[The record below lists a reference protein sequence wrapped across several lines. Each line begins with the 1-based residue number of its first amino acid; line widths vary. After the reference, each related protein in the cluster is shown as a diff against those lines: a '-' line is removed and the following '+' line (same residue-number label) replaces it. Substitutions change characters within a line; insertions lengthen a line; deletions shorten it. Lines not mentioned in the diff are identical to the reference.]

1 MPEIASTGRE
11 APLSKAASRE
21 RKTTVYDPPSVR
33 RRLRI
38 FPVLATL
45 FFAAL
50 AGGALWILW
59 QDYMSS
65 PWTRDG
71 TVRAYVVRLAPEVSG
86 RVVDLPIKDNQYVKK
101 GELLM
106 KIDPRDYNVAVD
118 LANAAIKQAQADL
131 ENKIA
136 QRERR
141 KALSDLAASKE
152 ERQTYTSAAE
162 MAEATLA
169 QQKAN
174 LTQAN
179 NNLARTELRSPVNGW
194 VTNLLIRQGDYATAG
209 QQVVSIVD
217 ADSFWMDG
225 YFEETAL
232 KHIKDGDPAK
242 IWLLGYNKVLH
253 GHVDSVSRGIVV
265 SNATPGKSGLATV
278 NPIFTWVRLAQR
290 VPVRIDFDEIPK
302 DLRLVVGMTGTI
314 EVEPKSGSAKPE
326 TPKPETPKSETP
338 RGEAKAPE
346 GAKEGGGRGAKGAS
360 SGEVGKGT
368 EKSSKSSRGG
378 RRRRP
383 SVHVH

>member
-21 RKTTVYDPPSVR
+21 KATTTYDPPSVR

-38 FPVLATL
+38 LPVLATL

-50 AGGALWILW
+50 AAGAVWILW
-59 QDYMSS
+59 QDYMST

-86 RVVDLPIKDNQYVKK
+86 KVIDLPIKDNQYVKK

-106 KIDPRDYNVAVD
+106 KIDPRDYAVAVD

-141 KALSDLAASKE
+141 KALSDLATSKE
-152 ERQTYTSAAE
+152 ERQTFISAAE

-174 LTQAN
+174 LAQAS

-217 ADSFWMDG
+217 AGSFWIDG
-225 YFEETAL
+225 YFQETAL
-232 KHIKDGDPAK
+232 KHIHVGDPAK
-242 IWLLGYNKVLH
+242 IWLLGYNTVLH

-265 SNATPGKSGLATV
+265 ENATPGKSGLANV

-290 VPVRIDFDEIPK
+290 VPVRIDFNDVPK
-302 DLRLVVGMTGTI
+302 DVRLVVGMTGTI
-314 EVEPKSGSAKPE
+314 EIEPKHQDAKPE
-326 TPKPETPKSETP
+326 AQKPDIPQS
-338 RGEAKAPE
+338 EAKPPE
-346 GAKEGGGRGAKGAS
+346 GEKPAGEQAGKGSS
-360 SGEVGKGT
+360 SGEAGKKS
-368 EKSSKSSRGG
+368 EPSSKASKGQ

-383 SVHVH
+383 TVHVH